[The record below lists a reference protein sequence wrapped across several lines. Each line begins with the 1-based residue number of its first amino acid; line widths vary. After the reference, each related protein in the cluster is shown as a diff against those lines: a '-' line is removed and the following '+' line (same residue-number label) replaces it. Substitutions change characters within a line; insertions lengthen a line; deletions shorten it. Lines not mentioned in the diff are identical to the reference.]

1 MAQHKRRVNF
11 YDSQEGKEAARL
23 LSGLTGDE
31 TYNTIATYSVQ
42 KEKYPTG
49 LIPFVDKHMQY
60 LESHPAVNIEH
71 YISNLR
77 LMIRFR

>member
-1 MAQHKRRVNF
+1 MAQLKRRTNF
-11 YDSQEGKEAARL
+11 YESQEGKEAARL
-23 LSGLTGDE
+23 LSVLTVDE
-31 TYNTIATYSVQ
+31 AFNTNATYSVQ

-60 LESHPAVNIEH
+60 LESHPSVNIEH